1 MSANTLS
8 VVDEGGIGP
17 TAYSLGS
24 AIFDVIGGEDTSL
37 FSLCGNADKNKERG
51 EKKVVLKN
59 NKRCVLCPLYESER
73 SDWRGWPFP
82 RLEIC

>member
-1 MSANTLS
+1 M
-8 VVDEGGIGP
+8 
-17 TAYSLGS
+17 
-24 AIFDVIGGEDTSL
+24 IGGEDTSL

-82 RLEIC
+82 RLEICRIKCAQAPGLAE